1 MDVLESRP
9 YRVLLAFTNLL
20 LLNLAWALTSLPV
33 ITLVPATA
41 AMFGVV
47 RDWRRGDEPTILP
60 AFVRHLRANFRQ
72 AFGIGLL
79 WLVTLAALFLDY
91 RLVGELPAAAQ
102 FAAVVVLALATAA
115 FAATSVYLFPVMVGY
130 HARWW
135 VVIRNSFLLGIS
147 QLHTT
152 FAALLVVAAVAFL
165 ATRAPIT
172 LMVSAS
178 AAAYLI
184 HAICSRGL
192 DRAQR
197 MKSTA
202 T

>member
-1 MDVLESRP
+1 MS
-9 YRVLLAFTNLL
+9 
-20 LLNLAWALTSLPV
+20 
-33 ITLVPATA
+33 PASSA
-41 AMFGVV
+41 
-47 RDWRRGDEPTILP
+47 

-79 WLVTLAALFLDY
+79 WLVTLVVLFLDY
-91 RLVGELPAAAQ
+91 RLVRELPAGAQ
-102 FAAVVVLALATAA
+102 FPALVVLALAAGA

-135 VVIRNSFLLGIS
+135 TVIRNSFLLGIS

-152 FAALLVVAAVAFL
+152 VAALLVVAAVAFL
-165 ATRAPIT
+165 AIRVPIT

-192 DRAQR
+192 ERAQR
-197 MKSTA
+197 IKSTA

>member
-9 YRVLLAFTNLL
+9 YRVMLAFTNLL

-33 ITLVPATA
+33 ITVVPATA

-47 RDWRRGDEPTILP
+47 RDWRRGDEPNILP

-79 WLVTLAALFLDY
+79 WLVTLAVLFLDY
-91 RLVGELPAAAQ
+91 RLVGELATGAQ
-102 FAAVVVLALATAA
+102 IPAVVVLALGTAA

-152 FAALLVVAAVAFL
+152 VAALLVVVAVAFL
-165 ATRAPIT
+165 AARIPIT

-192 DRAQR
+192 DRVER
-197 MKSTA
+197 MKTTA

>member
-9 YRVLLAFTNLL
+9 YRVMRALTNLI
-20 LLNLAWALTSLPV
+20 LLNMAWALTSLPL

-47 RDWRRGDEPTILP
+47 RDWRRGDEPSILP

-79 WLVTLAALFLDY
+79 WLVTLAVLFLDY
-91 RLVGELPAAAQ
+91 RLVRELPAGAQ
-102 FAAVVVLALATAA
+102 FPALVVLALAAAA

-135 VVIRNSFLLGIS
+135 AVIRNSFLLGIS
-147 QLHTT
+147 QMHTT
-152 FAALLVVAAVAFL
+152 LAALLVVAAVAFL
-165 ATRAPIT
+165 AVRLPIT

-192 DRAQR
+192 ERVQR